1 MNSYYEYSSRTQG
14 CSLQYSH
21 QLVNLYQYMMNQVC
35 NHPKRKLTETEREK
49 DFFLKKVAQR
59 VFTTLAECESW
70 LMNIAWDLMTPLS
83 VIYSTLSQSA

>member
-49 DFFLKKVAQR
+49 DFFLKK
-59 VFTTLAECESW
+59 L
-70 LMNIAWDLMTPLS
+70 LS
-83 VIYSTLSQSA
+83 VFSQLWLNVRAAS